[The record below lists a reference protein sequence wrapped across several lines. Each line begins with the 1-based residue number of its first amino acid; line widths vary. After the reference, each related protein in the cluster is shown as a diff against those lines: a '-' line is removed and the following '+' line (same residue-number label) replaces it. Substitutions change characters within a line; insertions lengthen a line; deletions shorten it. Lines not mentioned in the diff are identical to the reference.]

1 MVEIKVPVLPESV
14 TDAQIAVV
22 HKNVGD
28 YCEEGEALIE
38 LETDKVMLEVPATVS
53 GVITK
58 LMVKEGDVVSANMAL
73 AVLDEQAAPAPAAPE
88 QTSAQPEQKVQDS
101 PAASAGT
108 AHSPSVRQAL
118 FEHGVAGGDV
128 AGTGKGGRIT
138 RPDVIAH
145 VQGGVRKEERVPM
158 SRLRARIAERLVEA
172 QQNAAMLTTFND
184 VDMGP
189 VMALRSQYKEEFE
202 KTHGVKLG
210 FMSFFVKAA
219 VKALQ
224 KFPAVNASIDGTDII
239 YHHYQDIGI
248 AVSSDRGLVVPILQ
262 SCEKRSMA
270 DIERGI
276 VDYAKKA
283 QKGSLS
289 LEEITG
295 GTFTISNAGIFGSM
309 LSTPILNPPQSAIL
323 GMHRIEKRP
332 VVVDNEIKIKPMMY
346 LALSYDHRIID
357 GKESVQFLATIKQYL
372 EDPARLLLE
381 L

>member
-1 MVEIKVPVLPESV
+1 
-14 TDAQIAVV
+14 
-22 HKNVGD
+22 
-28 YCEEGEALIE
+28 
-38 LETDKVMLEVPATVS
+38 
-53 GVITK
+53 
-58 LMVKEGDVVSANMAL
+58 MAL

-88 QTSAQPEQKVQDS
+88 QTPAQPEQKVQDS

-248 AVSSDRGLVVPILQ
+248 AVSSDRVWVEFTVL
-262 SCEKRSMA
+262 EKRSMA

-276 VDYAKKA
+276 IDYAKKA

-289 LEEITG
+289 PEEII
-295 GTFTISNAGIFGSM
+295 GTFTISNGGIFD
-309 LSTPILNPPQSAIL
+309 QCYQ
-323 GMHRIEKRP
+323 HR
-332 VVVDNEIKIKPMMY
+332 
-346 LALSYDHRIID
+346 
-357 GKESVQFLATIKQYL
+357 F
-372 EDPARLLLE
+372 
-381 L
+381 